1 MGMVHFRKLDAYLR
15 MINKILII
23 IFLLFTF
30 QVLGDQFALTVI
42 TSSKGIDNKSVS
54 HVSLYKNKDLC
65 SNKLDDINLL
75 LSKGGSMGV
84 KYESGILSTKYKN
97 IEKTF
102 KCLKI
107 SNEFKTDY

>member
-1 MGMVHFRKLDAYLR
+1 

-23 IFLLFTF
+23 ICLLFTITAF
-30 QVLGDQFALTVI
+30 GNQYALTVI
-42 TSSKGIDNKSVS
+42 TSSKGNDNKSVS
-54 HVSLYKNKDLC
+54 HISLYKNKNLC

-84 KYESGILSTKYKN
+84 KYKFGILSAKYKN

-107 SNEFKTDY
+107 SNEFKTNY

>member
-1 MGMVHFRKLDAYLR
+1 
-15 MINKILII
+15 MINKVLIL
-23 IFLLFTF
+23 FGFLFTI
-30 QVLGDQFALTVI
+30 QALGDQYALTVI
-42 TSSKGIDNKSVS
+42 TYTIGNNNKYVS

-65 SNKLDDINLL
+65 SNKLNDIHLL

-84 KYESGILSTKYKN
+84 KYEYGILSAKYKN

>member
-1 MGMVHFRKLDAYLR
+1 
-15 MINKILII
+15 MINKFLII
-23 IFLLFTF
+23 ISLLFTI
-30 QVLGDQFALTVI
+30 QVFGDQYALTVI
-42 TSSKGIDNKSVS
+42 TNSKGNDNKSVS
-54 HVSLYKNKDLC
+54 HVSLYKSRNLC
-65 SNKLDDINLL
+65 SNKLNNIHLL

-84 KYESGILSTKYKN
+84 KYEFGTLSAKYKN

>member
-1 MGMVHFRKLDAYLR
+1 MKGTFFL
-15 MINKILII
+15 LI
-23 IFLLFTF
+23 LLFTF
-30 QVLGDQFALTVI
+30 QALGDQYALIVI
-42 TSSKGIDNKSVS
+42 TNFKGNENRSVS

-84 KYESGILSTKYKN
+84 KYESDILSAKYKN

>member
-1 MGMVHFRKLDAYLR
+1 MAMVHFKKLNANLK

-30 QVLGDQFALTVI
+30 QVLGDQYALTVI
-42 TSSKGIDNKSVS
+42 TNSKGNDNKSVS
-54 HVSLYKNKDLC
+54 HVSLYKRKNLC
-65 SNKLDDINLL
+65 SNKLNDIHLL

-84 KYESGILSTKYKN
+84 KYEAGILSAKYKN

-102 KCLKI
+102 QCLKI